1 MEYFGTEKQIP
12 LRKCSSAGASFTA
25 ETKECHTDLRTK
37 GQRNLSRDALTQ
49 GLSVESK
56 RNLEYGSLNVE
67 SGQGTSGFNTQLT
80 GSISTGEP
88 TQAEKQDSSIQLQT
102 FLSAD
107 LNRRCWICY
116 ACEEDED
123 APDDELVNPCGCKGS
138 TKWVHQM
145 CINKWI
151 DEVQGGNASKEIR
164 CPYCKNLFAYVFPT
178 ASFFYRALATIDTC
192 YTHFCKTVSE
202 GQIVGML
209 SFAAIAS
216 GAAEVFKK
224 QLKHLLPLL
233 KDCDHG
239 SVQQL
244 IYGALLQFAVPTS
257 LIIMQQHLSSLED
270 RLAASISSSD
280 SSTTDLRILEAP
292 LQDADL
298 DGANG
303 INQIVAA
310 LIFPMVSESLGSLLY
325 GSIIKSKF
333 HCYLAGS
340 LTYIFGRGLVKIVYK
355 RKQLSLQRKRR
366 VLNWSTREVA
376 TTAA

>member
-1 MEYFGTEKQIP
+1 
-12 LRKCSSAGASFTA
+12 
-25 ETKECHTDLRTK
+25 
-37 GQRNLSRDALTQ
+37 
-49 GLSVESK
+49 VESK

-80 GSISTGEP
+80 GRTPNSVGAVVMNASGSCRSIFMEPPVTTGEP
-88 TQAEKQDSSIQLQT
+88 TQVEKQDSSIQLQT